1 MAARPKIL
9 FADDVHECL
18 LEIFREDLPDGFD
31 LEILAQDTPEEKI
44 RAIESADYV
53 MIWSGGIPTEAITRA
68 KQLKLIQKCGQGL
81 DNLPVEEARSRGI
94 PVANAGGTNST
105 AVAEMAMLLMLAVYR
120 RLSQIDTALRA
131 GTFYK
136 YELRSHF
143 HEIEDKTVGIVGLG
157 TIGKKV
163 AKRLSGFDCRTVYYD
178 IDRPDPVIEQSLGVE
193 YLPLDELLRQS
204 DILTLHV
211 PLTSDTRRLIDAESL
226 SMMKSSAVVINTSR
240 GPVVDQDA
248 LYSALVEGRIAGAGL
263 DVFEKEPPEDMPL
276 LHMDQVVLSPH
287 IAGGTIE
294 AARRTIQ
301 AGYENILRVHNGES
315 PINVA

>member
-1 MAARPKIL
+1 MVWAGKLPPEAVSGAR
-9 FADDVHECL
+9 
-18 LEIFREDLPDGFD
+18 
-31 LEILAQDTPEEKI
+31 
-44 RAIESADYV
+44 
-53 MIWSGGIPTEAITRA
+53 
-68 KQLKLIQKCGQGL
+68 QLRLIQMCGQGV
-81 DNLPVEEARSRGI
+81 DHLPVELARSLGI

-120 RLSQIDTALRA
+120 RLIQIDNALRSGA
-131 GTFYK
+131 FLK

-143 HEIEDKTVGIVGLG
+143 HEIENKTVGIVGLG

-163 AKRLSGFDCRTVYYD
+163 AQRLSGFGCRRIYFD
-178 IDRPDPVIEQSLGVE
+178 IERPDPVIEQSLGVE
-193 YLPLDELLRQS
+193 FVPLNDLLRQV

-211 PLTSDTRRLIDAESL
+211 PLTGETRGLIDAKSL
-226 SMMKSSAVVINTSR
+226 SLMKPTSILVNTSR
-240 GPVVDQDA
+240 GPVVDRSA

-263 DVFEKEPPEDMPL
+263 DVFEQEPPEDMPL

-301 AGYENILRVHNGES
+301 AGYANIVRVHNGEA
-315 PINVA
+315 PLNVV

>member
-1 MAARPKIL
+1 M
-9 FADDVHECL
+9 
-18 LEIFREDLPDGFD
+18 
-31 LEILAQDTPEEKI
+31 
-44 RAIESADYV
+44 
-53 MIWSGGIPTEAITRA
+53 
-68 KQLKLIQKCGQGL
+68 
-81 DNLPVEEARSRGI
+81 
-94 PVANAGGTNST
+94 ANAGGTNST

-120 RLSQIDTALRA
+120 RLSQIDTALRS

-136 YELRSHF
+136 YELRTHF

-193 YLPLDELLRQS
+193 YLPLDMLLRQS

-301 AGYENILRVHNGES
+301 AGYENILRVHNGEP